1 MPEGSD
7 EKFQEFRKNY
17 DILCIYGFILLFIW

>member
-7 EKFQEFRKNY
+7 EKFQELRKNY
-17 DILCIYGFILLFIW
+17 DILCAYMDSYCLLF